1 MEPRCNENLEK
12 KGGGRG
18 RRVQCGN
25 PAITGREI
33 KEFKT
38 NGTKKSLRL
47 KTNKQINKQI
57 NKTNYFF
64 VYATI
69 EGAGVE
75 IMVCNLIKL

>member
-1 MEPRCNENLEK
+1 MNQVLEPRCNENLEK

-57 NKTNYFF
+57 NKN
-64 VYATI
+64 
-69 EGAGVE
+69 ERKR
-75 IMVCNLIKL
+75 KLTFLNFSTFS